1 MVFSRW
7 QVKRKSLGS
16 HSENCVSLA
25 IDPSPLSNNE
35 LLDLNESVHKL
46 WDLDTL
52 GIRSYDA
59 DNDVHQRVIN

>member
-16 HSENCVSLA
+16 HSENCVSFA